1 MVGNRLDNP
10 CGSKPVE
17 DQKMPLITREFGLAL
32 KVPLSKVRTDTESG
46 GKADA
51 RQETQACLST
61 ITAGV
66 TNARTNPLPHES
78 KQPIQRGFSLWAL

>member
-1 MVGNRLDNP
+1 MVSNRLDNP
-10 CGSKPVE
+10 CGSKAVE
-17 DQKMPLITREFGLAL
+17 DQKMPLITREFGLTL
-32 KVPLSKVRTDTESG
+32 KVRLSKVRTDTESG

-66 TNARTNPLPHES
+66 TNVRAKPLPHES
-78 KQPIQRGFSLWAL
+78 KQPVQRGFGLWAL

>member
-1 MVGNRLDNP
+1 MSPFFNTTRYRFCQPKKRIFRGTKDLDNP

-32 KVPLSKVRTDTESG
+32 KVQLSKVRTDTESG

-51 RQETQACLST
+51 RQGT
-61 ITAGV
+61 
-66 TNARTNPLPHES
+66 
-78 KQPIQRGFSLWAL
+78 